1 MHQWQVFAGYY
12 WRGQVL
18 PAHRTPQEPQ
28 KAVLKGVHSAAGVY
42 EKLKH
47 KQLQL
52 AECVPKLTQTPS
64 LKINILL
71 LW

>member
-1 MHQWQVFAGYY
+1 LEGP
-12 WRGQVL
+12 GI

-28 KAVLKGVHSAAGVY
+28 EAVLKGVHSAAGVY

-52 AECVPKLTQTPS
+52 AECPKTHAN
-64 LKINILL
+64 LKFEDKYFVTVIGKF
-71 LW
+71 